1 MAYPT
6 LSQGARLTSVRL
18 KNAAGEEIG
27 RVIEWMMDVKEG
39 KVIYVVAEI
48 DSSNKYYAIPWQ
60 FMKADLQHGGYM
72 IDAEEIEKHD
82 VSIDRHAMG
91 NLVNDQ
97 DFLKKVFE
105 RYGLDQQQRSRSPR
119 KPSGTDDSERQG
131 PQKDEGY
138 PSNAEMSE
146 GKGYGG

>member
-27 RVIEWMMDVKEG
+27 RVIEWMMDVEEG

-72 IDAEEIEKHD
+72 IDPEEIEKRD
-82 VSIDRHAMG
+82 VSIDRHSMS

-97 DFLKKVFE
+97 DFLGKIFE
-105 RYGLDQQQRSRSPR
+105 RYGVVQQQSRSPR
-119 KPSGTDDSERQG
+119 EPSGTNDSERQG
-131 PQKDEGY
+131 LQRDAGY